1 MKLER
6 KEKRSALAELDAD
19 SLMGYASK
27 QLLGVKRRFIS

>member
-19 SLMGYASK
+19 YVDGLCIKTTPSWC
-27 QLLGVKRRFIS
+27 

>member
-1 MKLER
+1 L
-6 KEKRSALAELDAD
+6 KEKRKEVHFAELDAD